1 MSTANPL
8 IVSTDL
14 LAEHLGDPQWNIVDC
29 RFDLTDTEAGEQAYL
44 KAHIP
49 GAASAH
55 LDRNLS
61 GPKTGL
67 NGRHPLPDR
76 EAMTA
81 TFERLGIANKN
92 LVVAYDQGGG
102 MFASRFW
109 WMLRYAGHDRAA
121 VLDGGWTQ
129 WQHENHPRQVDAE
142 SPKAATF
149 APKWRTELLLDAAT
163 VQKSLDKPGVT
174 LLDARGAARF
184 DGSTERL
191 DPVAG
196 HIPGALNHP
205 CQANLRENGTF
216 HNVAVLRQ
224 QFDAVLGSTPPDQ
237 VVSYC
242 GSGVTA
248 CHNLLALALAGLDGG
263 KLYAGSWSEW
273 CSDPSRPTERS
284 SRQS

>member
-1 MSTANPL
+1 M
-8 IVSTDL
+8 
-14 LAEHLGDPQWNIVDC
+14 
-29 RFDLTDTEAGEQAYL
+29 
-44 KAHIP
+44 
-49 GAASAH
+49 
-55 LDRNLS
+55 
-61 GPKTGL
+61 
-67 NGRHPLPDR
+67 
-76 EAMTA
+76 
-81 TFERLGIANKN
+81 
-92 LVVAYDQGGG
+92 
-102 MFASRFW
+102 
-109 WMLRYAGHDRAA
+109 
-121 VLDGGWTQ
+121 
-129 WQHENHPRQVDAE
+129 
-142 SPKAATF
+142 
-149 APKWRTELLLDAAT
+149 
-163 VQKSLDKPGVT
+163 
-174 LLDARGAARF
+174 
-184 DGSTERL
+184 
-191 DPVAG
+191 AG